1 MSRKEDCFFLVCG
14 LKRQN
19 ISHDRHR
26 MDVKGDSMFGNFEEE
41 TRKVLIHAKEE
52 MKALKHPYVGSEH
65 LLLAILKDEND
76 ISDKLKSYHI
86 TYEAVREEIIKMIGI
101 GSKDSEW
108 FLYTPLLKR
117 VLEQAVVDSKEN
129 NQGVVTIEHLFSSL
143 LEEGEGVALRI
154 LVGMDVDIDDLYQEF
169 SYKLTQ
175 THKKSSH
182 KHLLL
187 EELGVDLNKKAEN
200 HVLDP
205 VIGREQEI
213 HRVMEILTRKK
224 KNNPILVGLAGVG
237 KTAIVEELSS
247 RIVRGE
253 VPLSLKNKRIISL
266 DMATLVAGTK
276 YRGEF
281 EERMR
286 KILKEIEENDDIIL
300 FIDEIH
306 TLVGAGGAEGAI
318 DASNILKPALARGT
332 LHLIGSTTMDEYKK
346 FIESDSALERRFQK
360 VYVEEPNMEETIHIL
375 MNIKSI
381 YEKYHCVTIP
391 DTCIRE
397 IVKLSREYIYD
408 RYEPD
413 KSIDVLDEVCAR
425 VRLKESKELKKY
437 RKMQESLHQI
447 IDEKKEAIVSQ
458 DFKKASKL
466 KSKENQLMDELNTLE
481 LTLYKKEKKTVT
493 KEDLADVIHHK
504 TKIPVYE
511 ILKENKKMV
520 EQIERTLSDRIL
532 GEEEAIQSLIHIAK
546 KLKLGFARS
555 QKSYSILFCG
565 STGVGKTCLART
577 FGELLVG
584 KENVIKLDM
593 SEYSESHSVSK
604 LVGAPPGYV
613 GYQDQKHVF
622 EEIRNHPHSVLILD
636 EIEKAHPD
644 VLNLFLQILEDH
656 QIKDSH
662 GRVIRFDHTMILM
675 TSNVGF
681 HETHV
686 GFHGETKQTIQTR
699 LKEYF
704 RMPFLNRI
712 DDIVLFQPLSE
723 EVMRTLIRKQL
734 QSLKEKYQK
743 QNIQIAFTEELE
755 DQILKKS
762 EYEQYGARRLGKV
775 VNDLCENQ
783 IIDEILNEKTEITLK
798 I

>member
-1 MSRKEDCFFLVCG
+1 
-14 LKRQN
+14 
-19 ISHDRHR
+19 
-26 MDVKGDSMFGNFEEE
+26 MDVKGDSMFGNFEED
-41 TRKVLIHAKEE
+41 TRKILVQAKAE
-52 MKALKHPYVGSEH
+52 MKNLRHPYVGSEH
-65 LLLAILKDEND
+65 LLLAILHDKNV
-76 ISDKLKSYHI
+76 ISDKLKSYQV
-86 TYEAVREEIIKMIGI
+86 TYETVKEEIIKVVGV
-101 GSKDSEW
+101 GSKESEW

-129 NQGVVTIEHLFSSL
+129 NQGIVTVEHLFSSL
-143 LEEGEGVALRI
+143 LEEGEGVAIRI
-154 LVGMDVDIDDLYQEF
+154 LIGMDVDIDDLYQEF
-169 SYKLTQ
+169 SYKLNQ
-175 THKKSSH
+175 THKKSNH
-182 KHLLL
+182 KKLLL
-187 EELGVDLNKKAEN
+187 EEFGMDLNKKAEN
-200 HVLDP
+200 KQLDP

-213 HRVMEILTRKK
+213 RRVMEILTRKK

-253 VPLSLKNKRIISL
+253 VPISLKNKRIISV

-332 LHLIGSTTMDEYKK
+332 LHLIGATTMEEYKK

-360 VYVEEPNMEETIHIL
+360 VYVEEPSVEETIHIL
-375 MNIKSI
+375 TKIKPI
-381 YEKYHCVTIP
+381 YEKYHCVTLP
-391 DTCIRE
+391 DTCIRD

-413 KSIDVLDEVCAR
+413 KSIDILDEVCAR
-425 VRLKESKELKKY
+425 VKLKESKELKKY
-437 RKMQESLHQI
+437 NEMHKKLQKI
-447 IDEKKEAIVSQ
+447 IEDKKEAIVSQ
-458 DFKKASKL
+458 DFKRASKL
-466 KSKENQLMDELNTLE
+466 KSKENEIMNDLNTLE
-481 LTLYKKEKKTVT
+481 LSLYKKEKKTVT
-493 KEDLADVIHHK
+493 KEDLAEVIHHK

-511 ILKENKKMV
+511 ILKENKKM
-520 EQIERTLSDRIL
+520 IEHIESTLSNRIL

-546 KLKLGFARS
+546 KIKLGFAENK
-555 QKSYSILFCG
+555 KSYSILFCG

-613 GYQDQKHVF
+613 GYQDQKNVF

-656 QIKDSH
+656 QIKDSR

-675 TSNVGF
+675 TSNIGF

-704 RMPFLNRI
+704 QMPFLNRI
-712 DDIVLFQPLSE
+712 DDVVLFRPLSE
-723 EVMRTLIRKQL
+723 EVMRTLIKKQL
-734 QSLKEKYQK
+734 QNLKEKYQK
-743 QNIQIAFTEELE
+743 QNIQIEFTDDLE
-755 DQILKKS
+755 DHILKKS
-762 EYEQYGARRLGKV
+762 EYEEYGARRLEKI

>member
-101 GSKDSEW
+101 GSKESEW

-175 THKKSSH
+175 THKKSNH

-565 STGVGKTCLART
+565 STGVGKTCLARS

-762 EYEQYGARRLGKV
+762 EYEQYGARRLEKV

>member
-1 MSRKEDCFFLVCG
+1 
-14 LKRQN
+14 
-19 ISHDRHR
+19 
-26 MDVKGDSMFGNFEEE
+26 MDVKGDSMFGNFEED
-41 TRKVLIHAKEE
+41 TRKILVQAKAE
-52 MKALKHPYVGSEH
+52 MKNLRHPYVGSEH
-65 LLLAILKDEND
+65 LLLAILHDKNV
-76 ISDKLKSYHI
+76 ISDKLKSYQV
-86 TYEAVREEIIKMIGI
+86 TYEIVKEEIIKVVGV
-101 GSKDSEW
+101 GSKESEW

-129 NQGVVTIEHLFSSL
+129 NQGIVTVEHLFSSL
-143 LEEGEGVALRI
+143 LEEGEGVAIRI
-154 LVGMDVDIDDLYQEF
+154 LIGMDVDIDDLYQEF
-169 SYKLTQ
+169 SYKLNQ
-175 THKKSSH
+175 THKKSNH
-182 KHLLL
+182 KKLLL
-187 EELGVDLNKKAEN
+187 EEFGMDLNKKAEN
-200 HVLDP
+200 KQLDP

-213 HRVMEILTRKK
+213 RRVMEILTRKK

-253 VPLSLKNKRIISL
+253 VPISLKNKRIISV

-332 LHLIGSTTMDEYKK
+332 LHLIGATTMEEYKK

-360 VYVEEPNMEETIHIL
+360 VYVEEPSVEETIHIL
-375 MNIKSI
+375 TKIKPI
-381 YEKYHCVTIP
+381 YEKYHCVTLP
-391 DTCIRE
+391 DTCIRD

-413 KSIDVLDEVCAR
+413 KSIDILDEVCAR
-425 VRLKESKELKKY
+425 VKLKESKELKKY
-437 RKMQESLHQI
+437 NEMHKKLQKI
-447 IDEKKEAIVSQ
+447 IEDKKEAIVSQ
-458 DFKKASKL
+458 DFKRASKL
-466 KSKENQLMDELNTLE
+466 KSKENEIMNDLNTLE
-481 LTLYKKEKKTVT
+481 LSLYKKEKKTVT
-493 KEDLADVIHHK
+493 KEDLAEVIHHK

-511 ILKENKKMV
+511 ILKENKKM
-520 EQIERTLSDRIL
+520 IEHIESTLSNRIL

-546 KLKLGFARS
+546 KIKLGFAENK
-555 QKSYSILFCG
+555 KSYSILFCG

-613 GYQDQKHVF
+613 GYQDQKNVF

-656 QIKDSH
+656 QIKDSR

-675 TSNVGF
+675 TSNIGF

-704 RMPFLNRI
+704 QMPFLNRI

-723 EVMRTLIRKQL
+723 EVMRTLIKKQL
-734 QSLKEKYQK
+734 QNLKEKYQK
-743 QNIQIAFTEELE
+743 QNIQIEFTDDLE

-762 EYEQYGARRLGKV
+762 EYEEYGARRLEKI

>member
-41 TRKVLIHAKEE
+41 TRKVLIHAKKE

-101 GSKDSEW
+101 GSKESEW

-253 VPLSLKNKRIISL
+253 VPLFLKNKRIISL

-743 QNIQIAFTEELE
+743 QNIRIAFTEELE

-762 EYEQYGARRLGKV
+762 EYEQYGARRLEKV

>member
-1 MSRKEDCFFLVCG
+1 
-14 LKRQN
+14 
-19 ISHDRHR
+19 
-26 MDVKGDSMFGNFEEE
+26 MDVKGDSMFGNFEED
-41 TRKVLIHAKEE
+41 TRKILVQAKAE
-52 MKALKHPYVGSEH
+52 MKNLRHPYVGSEH
-65 LLLAILKDEND
+65 LLLAILHDKNV
-76 ISDKLKSYHI
+76 ISDKLKSYQV
-86 TYEAVREEIIKMIGI
+86 TYETVKEEIIKVVGV
-101 GSKDSEW
+101 GSKESEW

-129 NQGVVTIEHLFSSL
+129 NQGIVTVEHLFSSL
-143 LEEGEGVALRI
+143 LEEGEGVAIRI
-154 LVGMDVDIDDLYQEF
+154 LIGMDVDIDDLYQEF
-169 SYKLTQ
+169 SYKLNQ
-175 THKKSSH
+175 THKKSNH
-182 KHLLL
+182 KKLLL
-187 EELGVDLNKKAEN
+187 EEFGMDLNKKAEN
-200 HVLDP
+200 KQLDP

-213 HRVMEILTRKK
+213 RRVMEILTRKK

-253 VPLSLKNKRIISL
+253 VPISLKNKRIISV

-332 LHLIGSTTMDEYKK
+332 LHLIGATTMEEYKK

-360 VYVEEPNMEETIHIL
+360 VYVEEPSVEETIHIL
-375 MNIKSI
+375 TKIKPI
-381 YEKYHCVTIP
+381 YEKYHCVTLP
-391 DTCIRE
+391 DTCIRD

-413 KSIDVLDEVCAR
+413 KSIDILDEVCAR
-425 VRLKESKELKKY
+425 VKLKESKELKKY
-437 RKMQESLHQI
+437 NEMHKKLQKI
-447 IDEKKEAIVSQ
+447 IEDKKEAIVSQ
-458 DFKKASKL
+458 DFKRASKL
-466 KSKENQLMDELNTLE
+466 KSKENEIMNDLNTLE
-481 LTLYKKEKKTVT
+481 LSLYKKEKKTVT
-493 KEDLADVIHHK
+493 KEDLAEVIHHK

-511 ILKENKKMV
+511 ILKENKKM
-520 EQIERTLSDRIL
+520 IEHIESTLSNRIL

-546 KLKLGFARS
+546 KIKLGFAENK
-555 QKSYSILFCG
+555 KSYSILFCG

-613 GYQDQKHVF
+613 GYQDQKNVF

-656 QIKDSH
+656 QIKDSR

-675 TSNVGF
+675 TSNIGF

-704 RMPFLNRI
+704 QMPFLNRI
-712 DDIVLFQPLSE
+712 DDVVLFQPLSE
-723 EVMRTLIRKQL
+723 EVMRTLIKKQL
-734 QSLKEKYQK
+734 QNLKEKYQK
-743 QNIQIAFTEELE
+743 QNIQIEFTDDLE

-762 EYEQYGARRLGKV
+762 EYEEYGARRLEKI

>member
-1 MSRKEDCFFLVCG
+1 
-14 LKRQN
+14 
-19 ISHDRHR
+19 
-26 MDVKGDSMFGNFEEE
+26 MDVKGDSMFGNFEED
-41 TRKVLIHAKEE
+41 TRKILVQAKAE
-52 MKALKHPYVGSEH
+52 MKNLRQPYVGSEH
-65 LLLAILKDEND
+65 RLLAILND
-76 ISDKLKSYHI
+76 KNVISDKLKSYQV
-86 TYEAVREEIIKMIGI
+86 TYETVKEEIIKVVGV
-101 GSKDSEW
+101 GSKESEW

-129 NQGVVTIEHLFSSL
+129 NQGIVTVEHLFSSL
-143 LEEGEGVALRI
+143 LEEGEGVAIRI
-154 LVGMDVDIDDLYQEF
+154 LIGMDVDIDDLYQEF
-169 SYKLTQ
+169 SYKLNQ
-175 THKKSSH
+175 THKKSNH
-182 KHLLL
+182 KKLLL
-187 EELGVDLNKKAEN
+187 EEFGMDLNKKAEN
-200 HVLDP
+200 KQLDP

-213 HRVMEILTRKK
+213 RRVMEILTRKK

-253 VPLSLKNKRIISL
+253 VPISLKNKRIISV

-332 LHLIGSTTMDEYKK
+332 LHLIGATTMEEYKK

-360 VYVEEPNMEETIHIL
+360 VYVEEPSVEETIHIL
-375 MNIKSI
+375 TKIKPI
-381 YEKYHCVTIP
+381 YEKYHCVTLP
-391 DTCIRE
+391 DTCIRD

-413 KSIDVLDEVCAR
+413 KSIDILDEVCAR
-425 VRLKESKELKKY
+425 VKLKESKELKKY
-437 RKMQESLHQI
+437 NEMHKKLQKI
-447 IDEKKEAIVSQ
+447 IEDKKEAIVSQ
-458 DFKKASKL
+458 DFKRASKL
-466 KSKENQLMDELNTLE
+466 KSKENEIMNDLNTLE
-481 LTLYKKEKKTVT
+481 LSLYKKEKKTVT
-493 KEDLADVIHHK
+493 KEDLAEVIHHK

-511 ILKENKKMV
+511 ILKENKKM
-520 EQIERTLSDRIL
+520 IEHIESTLSNRIL

-546 KLKLGFARS
+546 KIKLGFAENK
-555 QKSYSILFCG
+555 KSYSILFCG

-613 GYQDQKHVF
+613 GYQDQKNVF

-656 QIKDSH
+656 QIKDSR

-675 TSNVGF
+675 TSNIGF

-704 RMPFLNRI
+704 QMPFLNRI
-712 DDIVLFQPLSE
+712 DDVVLFKPLSE
-723 EVMRTLIRKQL
+723 EVMRTLIKKQL
-734 QSLKEKYQK
+734 QNLKEKYQK
-743 QNIQIAFTEELE
+743 QNIQIEFTDDLE
-755 DQILKKS
+755 DNILKKS
-762 EYEQYGARRLGKV
+762 EYEEYGARRLEKI

>member
-1 MSRKEDCFFLVCG
+1 
-14 LKRQN
+14 
-19 ISHDRHR
+19 
-26 MDVKGDSMFGNFEEE
+26 MDVKGDSMFGNFEED
-41 TRKVLIHAKEE
+41 TRKILVQAKAE
-52 MKALKHPYVGSEH
+52 MKNLRHPYVGSEH
-65 LLLAILKDEND
+65 LLLAILHDKNV
-76 ISDKLKSYHI
+76 ISDKLKSYQV
-86 TYEAVREEIIKMIGI
+86 TYETVKEEIIKVVGV
-101 GSKDSEW
+101 GSKESEW

-129 NQGVVTIEHLFSSL
+129 NQGIVTVEHLFSSL
-143 LEEGEGVALRI
+143 LEEGEGVAIRI
-154 LVGMDVDIDDLYQEF
+154 LIGMDVDIDDLYQEF
-169 SYKLTQ
+169 SYKLNQ
-175 THKKSSH
+175 THKKSNH
-182 KHLLL
+182 KKLLL
-187 EELGVDLNKKAEN
+187 EEFGMDLNKKAEN
-200 HVLDP
+200 KQLDP

-213 HRVMEILTRKK
+213 RRVMEILTRKK

-253 VPLSLKNKRIISL
+253 VPISLKNKRIISV

-332 LHLIGSTTMDEYKK
+332 LHLIGATTMEEYKK

-360 VYVEEPNMEETIHIL
+360 VYVEEPSVEETIHIL
-375 MNIKSI
+375 TKIKPI
-381 YEKYHCVTIP
+381 YEKYHCVTLP
-391 DTCIRE
+391 DTCIRD

-413 KSIDVLDEVCAR
+413 KSIDILDEVCAR
-425 VRLKESKELKKY
+425 VKLKESKELKKY
-437 RKMQESLHQI
+437 NEMHKKLQKI
-447 IDEKKEAIVSQ
+447 IEDKKEAIVSQ
-458 DFKKASKL
+458 DFKRASKL
-466 KSKENQLMDELNTLE
+466 KSKENEIMNDLNTLE
-481 LTLYKKEKKTVT
+481 LSLYKKEKKTVT
-493 KEDLADVIHHK
+493 KEDLAEVIHHK

-511 ILKENKKMV
+511 ILKENKKM
-520 EQIERTLSDRIL
+520 IEHIESTLSNRIL

-546 KLKLGFARS
+546 KIKLGFAENK
-555 QKSYSILFCG
+555 KSYSILFCG

-613 GYQDQKHVF
+613 GYQDQKNVF

-656 QIKDSH
+656 QIKDSR

-675 TSNVGF
+675 TSNIGF

-704 RMPFLNRI
+704 QMPFLNRI
-712 DDIVLFQPLSE
+712 DDVVLFKPLSE
-723 EVMRTLIRKQL
+723 EVMRTLIKKQL
-734 QSLKEKYQK
+734 QNLKEKYQK
-743 QNIQIAFTEELE
+743 QNIQIEFTDDLE
-755 DQILKKS
+755 DNILKKS
-762 EYEQYGARRLGKV
+762 EYEEYGARRLEKI

>member
-52 MKALKHPYVGSEH
+52 MKALRHPYVGSEH

-200 HVLDP
+200 HGLDP

-253 VPLSLKNKRIISL
+253 VPLSLKNKRII
-266 DMATLVAGTK
+266 MATLVAGTK

-762 EYEQYGARRLGKV
+762 EYEQYGARRLEKV

>member
-1 MSRKEDCFFLVCG
+1 VSRKEDCFFLVCG

>member
-1 MSRKEDCFFLVCG
+1 
-14 LKRQN
+14 
-19 ISHDRHR
+19 
-26 MDVKGDSMFGNFEEE
+26 MDVKGDSMFGNFEED
-41 TRKVLIHAKEE
+41 TRKILVQAKAE
-52 MKALKHPYVGSEH
+52 MKNLRHPYVGSEH
-65 LLLAILKDEND
+65 LLLAILHDKNV
-76 ISDKLKSYHI
+76 ISDKLKSYQV
-86 TYEAVREEIIKMIGI
+86 TYETVKEEIIKVVGV
-101 GSKDSEW
+101 GSKESEW

-129 NQGVVTIEHLFSSL
+129 NQGIVTVEHLFSSL
-143 LEEGEGVALRI
+143 LEEGEGVAIRI
-154 LVGMDVDIDDLYQEF
+154 LIGMDVDIDDLYQEF
-169 SYKLTQ
+169 SYKLNQ
-175 THKKSSH
+175 THKKSNH
-182 KHLLL
+182 KKLLL
-187 EELGVDLNKKAEN
+187 EEFGMDLNKKAEN
-200 HVLDP
+200 KQLDP

-213 HRVMEILTRKK
+213 RRVMEILTRKK

-253 VPLSLKNKRIISL
+253 VPISLKNKRIISV

-332 LHLIGSTTMDEYKK
+332 LHLIGATTMEEYKK

-360 VYVEEPNMEETIHIL
+360 VYVEEPSVEETIHIL
-375 MNIKSI
+375 TKIKPI
-381 YEKYHCVTIP
+381 YEKYHCVTLP
-391 DTCIRE
+391 DTCIRD

-413 KSIDVLDEVCAR
+413 KSIDILDEVCAR
-425 VRLKESKELKKY
+425 VKLKESKELKKY
-437 RKMQESLHQI
+437 NEMHKKLQKI
-447 IDEKKEAIVSQ
+447 IEDKKEAIVSQ
-458 DFKKASKL
+458 DFKRASKL
-466 KSKENQLMDELNTLE
+466 KSKENEIMNDLNTLE
-481 LTLYKKEKKTVT
+481 LSLYKKEKKTVT
-493 KEDLADVIHHK
+493 KEDLAEVIHHK

-511 ILKENKKMV
+511 ILKENKKM
-520 EQIERTLSDRIL
+520 IEHIESTLSNRIL

-546 KLKLGFARS
+546 KIKLGFAENK
-555 QKSYSILFCG
+555 KSYSILFCG

-613 GYQDQKHVF
+613 GYQDQKNVF

-656 QIKDSH
+656 QIKDSR

-675 TSNVGF
+675 TSNIGF

-704 RMPFLNRI
+704 QMPFLNRI
-712 DDIVLFQPLSE
+712 DDVVLFQPLSE
-723 EVMRTLIRKQL
+723 EVMRTLIKKQL
-734 QSLKEKYQK
+734 QNLKEKYQK
-743 QNIQIAFTEELE
+743 QNIQIEFTDDLE
-755 DQILKKS
+755 DNILKKS
-762 EYEQYGARRLGKV
+762 EYEEYGARRLEKI

>member
-1 MSRKEDCFFLVCG
+1 
-14 LKRQN
+14 
-19 ISHDRHR
+19 
-26 MDVKGDSMFGNFEEE
+26 MDVKGDSMFGNFEED
-41 TRKVLIHAKEE
+41 TRKILVQAKAE
-52 MKALKHPYVGSEH
+52 MKNLRHPYVGSEH
-65 LLLAILKDEND
+65 LLLAILHDKNV
-76 ISDKLKSYHI
+76 ISDKLKSYQV
-86 TYEAVREEIIKMIGI
+86 TYETVKEEIIKVVGV
-101 GSKDSEW
+101 GSKESEW

-129 NQGVVTIEHLFSSL
+129 NQGIVTVEHLFSSL
-143 LEEGEGVALRI
+143 LEEGEGVAIRI
-154 LVGMDVDIDDLYQEF
+154 LIGMDVDIDDLYQEF
-169 SYKLTQ
+169 SYKLNQ
-175 THKKSSH
+175 THKKSNH
-182 KHLLL
+182 KKLLL
-187 EELGVDLNKKAEN
+187 EEFGMDLNKKAEN
-200 HVLDP
+200 KQLDP

-213 HRVMEILTRKK
+213 RRVMEILTRKK

-253 VPLSLKNKRIISL
+253 VPISLKNKRIISV

-332 LHLIGSTTMDEYKK
+332 LHLIGATTMEEYKK

-360 VYVEEPNMEETIHIL
+360 VYVEEPSVEETIHIL
-375 MNIKSI
+375 TKIKPI
-381 YEKYHCVTIP
+381 YEKYHCVTLP
-391 DTCIRE
+391 DTCIRD

-413 KSIDVLDEVCAR
+413 KSIDILDEVCAR
-425 VRLKESKELKKY
+425 VKLKESKELKKY
-437 RKMQESLHQI
+437 NEMHKKLQKI
-447 IDEKKEAIVSQ
+447 IEDKKEAIVSQ
-458 DFKKASKL
+458 DFKRASKL
-466 KSKENQLMDELNTLE
+466 KSKENEIMNDLNTLE
-481 LTLYKKEKKTVT
+481 LSLYKKEKKTVT
-493 KEDLADVIHHK
+493 KEDLAEVIHHK

-511 ILKENKKMV
+511 ILKENKKM
-520 EQIERTLSDRIL
+520 IEHIESTLSNRIL
-532 GEEEAIQSLIHIAK
+532 GEEEAIRSLIHIAK
-546 KLKLGFARS
+546 KIKLGFAENK
-555 QKSYSILFCG
+555 KSYSILFCG

-613 GYQDQKHVF
+613 GYQDQKNVF

-656 QIKDSH
+656 QIKDSR

-675 TSNVGF
+675 TSNIGF

-704 RMPFLNRI
+704 QMPFLNRI
-712 DDIVLFQPLSE
+712 DDVVLFQPLSE
-723 EVMRTLIRKQL
+723 EVMRTLIKKQL
-734 QSLKEKYQK
+734 QNLKEKYQK
-743 QNIQIAFTEELE
+743 QNIQIEFTDDLE
-755 DQILKKS
+755 DNILKKS
-762 EYEQYGARRLGKV
+762 EYEEYGARRLEKI

>member
-1 MSRKEDCFFLVCG
+1 
-14 LKRQN
+14 
-19 ISHDRHR
+19 
-26 MDVKGDSMFGNFEEE
+26 MFGNFEED
-41 TRKVLIHAKEE
+41 TRKILVQAKAE
-52 MKALKHPYVGSEH
+52 MKNLRHPYVGSEH
-65 LLLAILKDEND
+65 LLLAILHDKNV
-76 ISDKLKSYHI
+76 ISDKLKSYQV
-86 TYEAVREEIIKMIGI
+86 TYETVKEEIIKVVGV
-101 GSKDSEW
+101 GSKESEW

-129 NQGVVTIEHLFSSL
+129 NQGIVTVEHLFSSL
-143 LEEGEGVALRI
+143 LEEGEGVAIRI
-154 LVGMDVDIDDLYQEF
+154 LIGMDVDIDDLYQEF
-169 SYKLTQ
+169 SYKLNQ
-175 THKKSSH
+175 THKKSNH
-182 KHLLL
+182 KKLLL
-187 EELGVDLNKKAEN
+187 EEFGMDLNKKAEN
-200 HVLDP
+200 KQLDP

-213 HRVMEILTRKK
+213 RRVMEILTRKK

-253 VPLSLKNKRIISL
+253 VPISLKNKRIISV

-332 LHLIGSTTMDEYKK
+332 LHLIGATTMEEYKK

-360 VYVEEPNMEETIHIL
+360 VYVEEPSVEETIHIL
-375 MNIKSI
+375 TKIKPI
-381 YEKYHCVTIP
+381 YEKYHCVTLP
-391 DTCIRE
+391 DTCIRD

-413 KSIDVLDEVCAR
+413 KSIDILDEVCAR
-425 VRLKESKELKKY
+425 VKLKESKELKKY
-437 RKMQESLHQI
+437 NEMHKKLQKI
-447 IDEKKEAIVSQ
+447 IEDKKEAIVSQ
-458 DFKKASKL
+458 DFKRASKL
-466 KSKENQLMDELNTLE
+466 KSKENEIMNDLNTLE
-481 LTLYKKEKKTVT
+481 LSLYKKEKKTVT
-493 KEDLADVIHHK
+493 KEDLAEVIHHK

-511 ILKENKKMV
+511 ILKENKKM
-520 EQIERTLSDRIL
+520 IEHIESTLSNRIL

-546 KLKLGFARS
+546 KIKLGFAENK
-555 QKSYSILFCG
+555 KSYSILFCG

-613 GYQDQKHVF
+613 GYQDQKNVF

-656 QIKDSH
+656 QIKDSR

-675 TSNVGF
+675 TSNIGF

-686 GFHGETKQTIQTR
+686 GFHGGTKQTIQTR

-704 RMPFLNRI
+704 QMPFLNRI
-712 DDIVLFQPLSE
+712 DDVVLFKPLSE
-723 EVMRTLIRKQL
+723 EVMRTLIKKQL
-734 QSLKEKYQK
+734 QNLKEKYQK
-743 QNIQIAFTEELE
+743 QNIQIEFTDDLE
-755 DQILKKS
+755 DHILKKS
-762 EYEQYGARRLGKV
+762 EYEEYGARRLEKI

>member
-1 MSRKEDCFFLVCG
+1 
-14 LKRQN
+14 
-19 ISHDRHR
+19 
-26 MDVKGDSMFGNFEEE
+26 MDVKGDSMFGNFEED
-41 TRKVLIHAKEE
+41 TRKILVQAKAE
-52 MKALKHPYVGSEH
+52 MKNLRHPYVGSEH
-65 LLLAILKDEND
+65 LLLAILHDKNV
-76 ISDKLKSYHI
+76 ISDKLKSYQV
-86 TYEAVREEIIKMIGI
+86 TYETVKEEIIKVVGV
-101 GSKDSEW
+101 GSKESEW

-129 NQGVVTIEHLFSSL
+129 NQGIVTVEHLFSSL
-143 LEEGEGVALRI
+143 LEEGEGVAIRI
-154 LVGMDVDIDDLYQEF
+154 LIGMDVDIDDLYQEF
-169 SYKLTQ
+169 SYKLNQ
-175 THKKSSH
+175 MHKKSNH
-182 KHLLL
+182 KKLLL
-187 EELGVDLNKKAEN
+187 EEFGMDLNKKAEN
-200 HVLDP
+200 KQLDP

-213 HRVMEILTRKK
+213 RRVMEILTRKK

-253 VPLSLKNKRIISL
+253 VPISLKNKRIISV

-332 LHLIGSTTMDEYKK
+332 LHLIGATTMEEYKK

-360 VYVEEPNMEETIHIL
+360 VYVEEPSVEETIHIL
-375 MNIKSI
+375 TKIKPI
-381 YEKYHCVTIP
+381 YEKYHCVTLP
-391 DTCIRE
+391 DTCIRD

-413 KSIDVLDEVCAR
+413 KSIDILDEVCAR
-425 VRLKESKELKKY
+425 VKLKESKELKKY
-437 RKMQESLHQI
+437 NEMHKKLQKI
-447 IDEKKEAIVSQ
+447 IEDKKEAIVSQ
-458 DFKKASKL
+458 DFKRASKL
-466 KSKENQLMDELNTLE
+466 KSKENEIMNDLNTLE
-481 LTLYKKEKKTVT
+481 LSLYKKEKKTVT
-493 KEDLADVIHHK
+493 KEDLAEVIHHK

-511 ILKENKKMV
+511 ILKENKKM
-520 EQIERTLSDRIL
+520 IEHIESTLSNRIL
-532 GEEEAIQSLIHIAK
+532 GEEEAIRSLIHIAK
-546 KLKLGFARS
+546 KIKLGFAENK
-555 QKSYSILFCG
+555 KSYSILFCG

-613 GYQDQKHVF
+613 GYQDQKNVF

-656 QIKDSH
+656 QIKDSR
-662 GRVIRFDHTMILM
+662 GRVIRFDHMMILM
-675 TSNVGF
+675 TSNIGF

-704 RMPFLNRI
+704 QMPFLNRI

-723 EVMRTLIRKQL
+723 EVMRTLIKKQL
-734 QSLKEKYQK
+734 QNLKEKYQK
-743 QNIQIAFTEELE
+743 QNIQIEFTDDLE

-762 EYEQYGARRLGKV
+762 EYEEYGARRLEKI

>member
-1 MSRKEDCFFLVCG
+1 MSRKEDCFLLVCG

-101 GSKDSEW
+101 GSKESEW

-175 THKKSSH
+175 THKKSNH

-224 KNNPILVGLAGVG
+224 KNNPILVGFAGVG

-493 KEDLADVIHHK
+493 KEDLANVIHHK

-762 EYEQYGARRLGKV
+762 EYEQYGARRLEKV

>member
-1 MSRKEDCFFLVCG
+1 
-14 LKRQN
+14 
-19 ISHDRHR
+19 
-26 MDVKGDSMFGNFEEE
+26 MDVKGDSMFGNFEED
-41 TRKVLIHAKEE
+41 TRKILVQAKAE
-52 MKALKHPYVGSEH
+52 MKNLRHPYVGSEH
-65 LLLAILKDEND
+65 LLLAILHDKNIIRE
-76 ISDKLKSYHI
+76 KLKSYQV
-86 TYEAVREEIIKMIGI
+86 TYENVKEEIIKVVGV
-101 GSKDSEW
+101 GSKESAW

-117 VLEQAVVDSKEN
+117 VLEQAIVDSKEN
-129 NQGVVTIEHLFSSL
+129 NQGIVTVEHLFSSL
-143 LEEGEGVALRI
+143 LEEGEGVAIRI
-154 LVGMDVDIDDLYQEF
+154 LIGMDVDIDELYQEF
-169 SYKLTQ
+169 SYKLNQ
-175 THKKSSH
+175 THKKSNH
-182 KHLLL
+182 KKLLI
-187 EELGVDLNKKAEN
+187 EEFGIDLNKKAEN
-200 HVLDP
+200 KKLDP

-213 HRVMEILTRKK
+213 RRVMEILTRKK

-247 RIVRGE
+247 RIKKGE
-253 VPLSLKNKRIISL
+253 VPISLKNKRIISV

-332 LHLIGSTTMDEYKK
+332 LHLIGATTIDEYKK

-360 VYVEEPNMEETIHIL
+360 VFVEEPSVEETIHIL
-375 MNIKSI
+375 TKIKPI
-381 YEKYHCVTIP
+381 YEKYHCVTLS
-391 DTCIRE
+391 DTCIRD
-397 IVKLSREYIYD
+397 IVNLSREYIYD

-413 KSIDVLDEVCAR
+413 KSIDILDEVCAR
-425 VRLKESKELKKY
+425 VRLKESKELKRYNEMHK
-437 RKMQESLHQI
+437 KLQKV

-458 DFKKASKL
+458 DFKKASQL
-466 KSKENQLMDELNTLE
+466 KAKENEIMNELNTLE
-481 LTLYKKEKKTVT
+481 LSLYKKEKKTVT
-493 KEDLADVIHHK
+493 KEDLAEVIHHK

-511 ILKENKKMV
+511 ILKENKKM
-520 EQIERTLSDRIL
+520 IEHIESTLSNRIL
-532 GEEEAIQSLIHIAK
+532 GEEEAIHSLIHIAK
-546 KLKLGFARS
+546 KIKLGFAENK
-555 QKSYSILFCG
+555 KSYSILFCG

-593 SEYSESHSVSK
+593 SEYSEAHSVSK

-613 GYQDQKHVF
+613 GYQDQKNVF

-644 VLNLFLQILEDH
+644 VLNLFLQVLEDH
-656 QIKDSH
+656 QVKDSR
-662 GRVIRFDHTMILM
+662 GRVIHFDHTMILM
-675 TSNVGF
+675 TSNIGF

-686 GFHGETKQTIQTR
+686 GFHGETKQTIQSR

-704 RMPFLNRI
+704 QMPFLNRI
-712 DDIVLFQPLSE
+712 DEIILFQPLSE
-723 EVMRTLIRKQL
+723 EVMRTLIKKQL
-734 QSLKEKYQK
+734 QNLKEKYQK
-743 QNIQIAFTEELE
+743 QNIQIEFTDDLE

-762 EYEQYGARRLGKV
+762 EYEEYGARRLEKI

-783 IIDEILNEKTEITLK
+783 IIDEILNDKKEIILK

>member
-101 GSKDSEW
+101 GSKESEW

>member
-1 MSRKEDCFFLVCG
+1 
-14 LKRQN
+14 
-19 ISHDRHR
+19 
-26 MDVKGDSMFGNFEEE
+26 MFGNFEED
-41 TRKVLIHAKEE
+41 TRKILVQAKAE
-52 MKALKHPYVGSEH
+52 MKNLRHPYVGSEH
-65 LLLAILKDEND
+65 LLLAILHDKNV
-76 ISDKLKSYHI
+76 ISDKLKSYQV
-86 TYEAVREEIIKMIGI
+86 TYETVKEEIIKVVGV
-101 GSKDSEW
+101 GSKESEW

-129 NQGVVTIEHLFSSL
+129 NQGIVTVEHLFSSL
-143 LEEGEGVALRI
+143 LEEGEGVAIRI
-154 LVGMDVDIDDLYQEF
+154 LIGMDVDIDDLYQEF
-169 SYKLTQ
+169 SYKLNQ
-175 THKKSSH
+175 THKKSNH
-182 KHLLL
+182 KKLLL
-187 EELGVDLNKKAEN
+187 EEFGMDLNKKAEN
-200 HVLDP
+200 KQLDP

-213 HRVMEILTRKK
+213 RRVMEILTRKK

-253 VPLSLKNKRIISL
+253 VPISLKNKRIISV

-332 LHLIGSTTMDEYKK
+332 LHLIGATTMEEYKK

-360 VYVEEPNMEETIHIL
+360 VYVEEPSVEETIHIL
-375 MNIKSI
+375 TKIKPI
-381 YEKYHCVTIP
+381 YEKYHCVTLP
-391 DTCIRE
+391 DTCIRD

-413 KSIDVLDEVCAR
+413 KSIDILDEVCAR
-425 VRLKESKELKKY
+425 VKLKESKELKKY
-437 RKMQESLHQI
+437 NEMHKKLQKI
-447 IDEKKEAIVSQ
+447 IEDKKEAIVSQ
-458 DFKKASKL
+458 DFKRASKL
-466 KSKENQLMDELNTLE
+466 KSKENEIMNDLNTLE
-481 LTLYKKEKKTVT
+481 LSLYKKEKKTVT
-493 KEDLADVIHHK
+493 KEDLAEVIHHK

-511 ILKENKKMV
+511 ILKENKKM
-520 EQIERTLSDRIL
+520 IEHIESTLSNRIL
-532 GEEEAIQSLIHIAK
+532 GEEEAIRSLIHIAK
-546 KLKLGFARS
+546 KIKLGFAENK
-555 QKSYSILFCG
+555 KSYSILFCG

-613 GYQDQKHVF
+613 GYQDQKNVF

-656 QIKDSH
+656 QIKDSR

-675 TSNVGF
+675 TSNIGF

-704 RMPFLNRI
+704 QMPFLNRI
-712 DDIVLFQPLSE
+712 DDVVLFRPLSE
-723 EVMRTLIRKQL
+723 EVMRTLIKKQL
-734 QSLKEKYQK
+734 QNLKEKYQK
-743 QNIQIAFTEELE
+743 QNIQIEFTDDLE
-755 DQILKKS
+755 DHILKKS
-762 EYEQYGARRLGKV
+762 EYEEYGARRLEKI

>member
-101 GSKDSEW
+101 GSKESEW

-447 IDEKKEAIVSQ
+447 IDEKKEAIVNQ

-565 STGVGKTCLART
+565 STGVGKTCLARS

-762 EYEQYGARRLGKV
+762 EYEQYGARRLEKV

>member
-1 MSRKEDCFFLVCG
+1 
-14 LKRQN
+14 
-19 ISHDRHR
+19 
-26 MDVKGDSMFGNFEEE
+26 MDVKGDSMFGNFEED
-41 TRKVLIHAKEE
+41 TRKILVQAKAE
-52 MKALKHPYVGSEH
+52 MKNLRHPYVGSEH
-65 LLLAILKDEND
+65 LLLAILHDKNV
-76 ISDKLKSYHI
+76 ISDKLKSYQV
-86 TYEAVREEIIKMIGI
+86 TYETVKEEIIKVVGV
-101 GSKDSEW
+101 GSKESEW

-129 NQGVVTIEHLFSSL
+129 NQGIVTVEHLFSSL
-143 LEEGEGVALRI
+143 LEEGEGVAIRI
-154 LVGMDVDIDDLYQEF
+154 LIGMDVDIDDLYQEF
-169 SYKLTQ
+169 SYKLNQ
-175 THKKSSH
+175 THKKSNH
-182 KHLLL
+182 KKLLL
-187 EELGVDLNKKAEN
+187 EEFGMDLNKKAEN
-200 HVLDP
+200 KQLDP

-213 HRVMEILTRKK
+213 RRVMEILTRKK

-253 VPLSLKNKRIISL
+253 VPISLKNKRIISV

-332 LHLIGSTTMDEYKK
+332 LHLIGATTMEEYKK

-360 VYVEEPNMEETIHIL
+360 VYVEEPSVEETIHIL
-375 MNIKSI
+375 TKIKPI
-381 YEKYHCVTIP
+381 YEKYHCVTLP
-391 DTCIRE
+391 DTCIRD

-413 KSIDVLDEVCAR
+413 KSIDILDEVCAR
-425 VRLKESKELKKY
+425 VKLKESKELKKY
-437 RKMQESLHQI
+437 NEMHKKLQKI
-447 IDEKKEAIVSQ
+447 IEDKKEAIVSQ
-458 DFKKASKL
+458 DFKRASKL
-466 KSKENQLMDELNTLE
+466 KSKENEIMNDLNTLE
-481 LTLYKKEKKTVT
+481 LSLYKKEKKTVT
-493 KEDLADVIHHK
+493 KEDLAEVIHHK

-511 ILKENKKMV
+511 ILKENKKM
-520 EQIERTLSDRIL
+520 IEHIESTLSNRIL

-546 KLKLGFARS
+546 KIKLGFAENK
-555 QKSYSILFCG
+555 KSYSILFCG

-613 GYQDQKHVF
+613 GYQDQKNVF

-656 QIKDSH
+656 QIKDSR

-675 TSNVGF
+675 TSNIGF

-686 GFHGETKQTIQTR
+686 GFHGGTKQTIQTR

-704 RMPFLNRI
+704 QMPFLNRI
-712 DDIVLFQPLSE
+712 DDVVLFKPLSE
-723 EVMRTLIRKQL
+723 EVMRTLIKKQL
-734 QSLKEKYQK
+734 QNLKEKYQK
-743 QNIQIAFTEELE
+743 QNIQIEFTDDLE
-755 DQILKKS
+755 DHILKKS
-762 EYEQYGARRLGKV
+762 EYEEYGARRLEKI

>member
-1 MSRKEDCFFLVCG
+1 
-14 LKRQN
+14 
-19 ISHDRHR
+19 
-26 MDVKGDSMFGNFEEE
+26 MDVKGDSMFGNFEED
-41 TRKVLIHAKEE
+41 TRKILVQAKAE
-52 MKALKHPYVGSEH
+52 MKNLRHPYVGSEH
-65 LLLAILKDEND
+65 LLLAILHDKNV
-76 ISDKLKSYHI
+76 ISDKLKSYQV
-86 TYEAVREEIIKMIGI
+86 TYETVKEEIIKVVGV
-101 GSKDSEW
+101 GSKESEW

-129 NQGVVTIEHLFSSL
+129 NQGIVTVEHLFSSL
-143 LEEGEGVALRI
+143 LEEGEGVAIRI
-154 LVGMDVDIDDLYQEF
+154 LIGMDVDIDDLYQEF
-169 SYKLTQ
+169 SYKLNQ
-175 THKKSSH
+175 THKKSNH
-182 KHLLL
+182 KKLLL
-187 EELGVDLNKKAEN
+187 EEFGMDLNKKAEN
-200 HVLDP
+200 KQLDP

-213 HRVMEILTRKK
+213 RRVMEILTRKK

-253 VPLSLKNKRIISL
+253 VPISLKNKRIISV

-332 LHLIGSTTMDEYKK
+332 LHLIGATTMEEYKK

-360 VYVEEPNMEETIHIL
+360 VYVEEPSVEETIHIL
-375 MNIKSI
+375 TKIKPI
-381 YEKYHCVTIP
+381 YEKYHCATLP
-391 DTCIRE
+391 DTCIRD

-413 KSIDVLDEVCAR
+413 KSIDILDEVCAR
-425 VRLKESKELKKY
+425 VKLKESKELKKY
-437 RKMQESLHQI
+437 NEMHKKLQKI
-447 IDEKKEAIVSQ
+447 IEDKKEAIVSQ
-458 DFKKASKL
+458 DFKRASKL
-466 KSKENQLMDELNTLE
+466 KSKENEIMNDLNTLE
-481 LTLYKKEKKTVT
+481 LSLYKKEKKTVT
-493 KEDLADVIHHK
+493 KEDLAEVIHHK

-511 ILKENKKMV
+511 ILKENKKM
-520 EQIERTLSDRIL
+520 IEHIESTLSNRIL

-546 KLKLGFARS
+546 KIKLGFAENK
-555 QKSYSILFCG
+555 KSYSILFCG

-613 GYQDQKHVF
+613 GYQDQKNVF

-656 QIKDSH
+656 QIKDSR

-675 TSNVGF
+675 TSNIGF

-704 RMPFLNRI
+704 QMPFLNRI
-712 DDIVLFQPLSE
+712 DDVVLFQPLSE
-723 EVMRTLIRKQL
+723 EVMRTLIKKQL
-734 QSLKEKYQK
+734 QNLKEKYQK
-743 QNIQIAFTEELE
+743 QNIQIEFTDDLE
-755 DQILKKS
+755 DHILKKS
-762 EYEQYGARRLGKV
+762 EYEEYGARRLEKI

>member
-101 GSKDSEW
+101 GSKESEW

-175 THKKSSH
+175 THKKSNH

-224 KNNPILVGLAGVG
+224 KNNPILVGFAGVG

-253 VPLSLKNKRIISL
+253 VPLFLKNKRIISL

-381 YEKYHCVTIP
+381 YEKYHCVTIS

-762 EYEQYGARRLGKV
+762 EYEQYGARRLEKV

>member
-1 MSRKEDCFFLVCG
+1 
-14 LKRQN
+14 
-19 ISHDRHR
+19 
-26 MDVKGDSMFGNFEEE
+26 MDVKGDSMFGNFEED
-41 TRKVLIHAKEE
+41 TRKILVQAKAE
-52 MKALKHPYVGSEH
+52 MKNLRHPYVGSEH
-65 LLLAILKDEND
+65 LLLAILHDKNV
-76 ISDKLKSYHI
+76 ISDKLKSYQV
-86 TYEAVREEIIKMIGI
+86 TYETVKEEIIKVVGV
-101 GSKDSEW
+101 GSKESEW

-129 NQGVVTIEHLFSSL
+129 NQGIVTVEHLFSSL
-143 LEEGEGVALRI
+143 LEEGEGVAIRI
-154 LVGMDVDIDDLYQEF
+154 LIGMDVDIDDLYQEF
-169 SYKLTQ
+169 SYKLNQ
-175 THKKSSH
+175 THKKSNH
-182 KHLLL
+182 KKLLL
-187 EELGVDLNKKAEN
+187 EEFGMDLNKKAEN
-200 HVLDP
+200 KQLDP

-213 HRVMEILTRKK
+213 RRVMEILTRKK

-253 VPLSLKNKRIISL
+253 VPISLKNKRIISV

-332 LHLIGSTTMDEYKK
+332 LHLIGATTMEEYKK

-360 VYVEEPNMEETIHIL
+360 VYVEEPSVEETIHIL
-375 MNIKSI
+375 TKIKPI
-381 YEKYHCVTIP
+381 YEKYHCVTLP
-391 DTCIRE
+391 DTCIRD

-413 KSIDVLDEVCAR
+413 KSIDILDEVCAR
-425 VRLKESKELKKY
+425 VKLKESKELKKY
-437 RKMQESLHQI
+437 NEMHKKLQKI
-447 IDEKKEAIVSQ
+447 IEDKKEAIVSQ
-458 DFKKASKL
+458 DFKRASKL
-466 KSKENQLMDELNTLE
+466 KSKENEIMNDLNTLE
-481 LTLYKKEKKTVT
+481 LSLYKKEKKTVT
-493 KEDLADVIHHK
+493 KEDLAEVIHHK

-511 ILKENKKMV
+511 ILKENKKM
-520 EQIERTLSDRIL
+520 IEHIESSLSNRIL

-546 KLKLGFARS
+546 KIKLGFAENK
-555 QKSYSILFCG
+555 KSYSILFCG

-613 GYQDQKHVF
+613 GYQDQKNVF

-656 QIKDSH
+656 QIKDSR

-675 TSNVGF
+675 TSNIGF

-704 RMPFLNRI
+704 QMPFLNRI
-712 DDIVLFQPLSE
+712 DDVVLFKPLSE
-723 EVMRTLIRKQL
+723 EVMRTLIKKQL
-734 QSLKEKYQK
+734 QNLKEKYQK
-743 QNIQIAFTEELE
+743 QNIQIEFTDDLE
-755 DQILKKS
+755 DHILKKS
-762 EYEQYGARRLGKV
+762 EYEEYGARRLEKI

>member
-65 LLLAILKDEND
+65 LLLAILKDDND

-101 GSKDSEW
+101 GSKESEW

-175 THKKSSH
+175 THKKSNH

-187 EELGVDLNKKAEN
+187 EELGVDLNKKAET

-224 KNNPILVGLAGVG
+224 KNNPILVGFAGVG

-281 EERMR
+281 EERMK

-565 STGVGKTCLART
+565 STGVGKTCLARS

-699 LKEYF
+699 VKEYF

-762 EYEQYGARRLGKV
+762 EYEQYGARRLEKV

>member
-1 MSRKEDCFFLVCG
+1 
-14 LKRQN
+14 
-19 ISHDRHR
+19 
-26 MDVKGDSMFGNFEEE
+26 MDVKGDSMFGNFEED
-41 TRKVLIHAKEE
+41 TRKILVQAKAE
-52 MKALKHPYVGSEH
+52 MKNLRHPYVGSEH
-65 LLLAILKDEND
+65 LLLAILHDKNV
-76 ISDKLKSYHI
+76 ISDKLKSYQA
-86 TYEAVREEIIKMIGI
+86 TYETVKEEIIKVVGV
-101 GSKDSEW
+101 GSKESEW

-129 NQGVVTIEHLFSSL
+129 NQGIVTVEHLFSSL
-143 LEEGEGVALRI
+143 LEEGEGVAIRI
-154 LVGMDVDIDDLYQEF
+154 LIGMDVDIDDLYQEF
-169 SYKLTQ
+169 SYKLNQ
-175 THKKSSH
+175 THKKSNH
-182 KHLLL
+182 KKLLL
-187 EELGVDLNKKAEN
+187 EEFGMDLNKKAEN
-200 HVLDP
+200 KQLDP

-213 HRVMEILTRKK
+213 RRVMEILTRKK

-253 VPLSLKNKRIISL
+253 VPISLKNKRIISV

-332 LHLIGSTTMDEYKK
+332 LHLIGATTMEEYKK

-360 VYVEEPNMEETIHIL
+360 VYVEEPSVEETIHIL
-375 MNIKSI
+375 TKIKPI
-381 YEKYHCVTIP
+381 YEKYHCVTLP
-391 DTCIRE
+391 DTCIRD

-413 KSIDVLDEVCAR
+413 KSIDILDEVCAR
-425 VRLKESKELKKY
+425 VKLKESKELKKY
-437 RKMQESLHQI
+437 NEMHKKLQKI
-447 IDEKKEAIVSQ
+447 IEDKKEAIVSQ
-458 DFKKASKL
+458 DFKRASKL
-466 KSKENQLMDELNTLE
+466 KSKENEIMNDLNTLE
-481 LTLYKKEKKTVT
+481 LSLYKKEKKTVT
-493 KEDLADVIHHK
+493 KEDLAEVIHHK

-511 ILKENKKMV
+511 ILKENKKM
-520 EQIERTLSDRIL
+520 IEHIESTLSNRIL

-546 KLKLGFARS
+546 KIKLGFAENK
-555 QKSYSILFCG
+555 KSYSILFCG

-613 GYQDQKHVF
+613 GYQDQKNVF

-656 QIKDSH
+656 QIKDSR

-675 TSNVGF
+675 TSNIGF

-704 RMPFLNRI
+704 QMPFLNRI
-712 DDIVLFQPLSE
+712 DDVVLFRPLSE
-723 EVMRTLIRKQL
+723 EVMRTLIKKQL
-734 QSLKEKYQK
+734 QNLKEKYQK
-743 QNIQIAFTEELE
+743 QNIQIEFTDDLE
-755 DQILKKS
+755 DHILKKS
-762 EYEQYGARRLGKV
+762 EYEEYGARRLEKI

>member
-52 MKALKHPYVGSEH
+52 MKALRHPYVGSEH

-762 EYEQYGARRLGKV
+762 EYEQYGARRLEKV

>member
-1 MSRKEDCFFLVCG
+1 
-14 LKRQN
+14 
-19 ISHDRHR
+19 
-26 MDVKGDSMFGNFEEE
+26 MDVKGDSMFGNFEED
-41 TRKVLIHAKEE
+41 TRKILVAAKAE
-52 MKALKHPYVGSEH
+52 MKNLRHPYVGSEH
-65 LLLAILKDEND
+65 LLLAILHDKNV
-76 ISDKLKSYHI
+76 ISEKLKSYQV
-86 TYEAVREEIIKMIGI
+86 TYEAVKEEIIKVVGV
-101 GSKDSEW
+101 GSKESEW

-129 NQGVVTIEHLFSSL
+129 NQGVVTVEHLFSSL
-143 LEEGEGVALRI
+143 LEEGEGVAIRI
-154 LVGMDVDIDDLYQEF
+154 LIGMDVDIDDLYQDF
-169 SYKLTQ
+169 SYKLNQ
-175 THKKSSH
+175 AHKKSNH
-182 KHLLL
+182 KKLLL
-187 EELGVDLNKKAEN
+187 EEFGIDLNKKAEN
-200 HVLDP
+200 KQLDP

-213 HRVMEILTRKK
+213 RRVMEILTRKK

-253 VPLSLKNKRIISL
+253 VPISLKNKRIISV

-332 LHLIGSTTMDEYKK
+332 LHLIGATTMEEYKK

-360 VYVEEPNMEETIHIL
+360 VYVEEPSVEETIHIL
-375 MNIKSI
+375 TKIKPI
-381 YEKYHCVTIP
+381 YEKYHCVTLP
-391 DTCIRE
+391 DTCIRD

-413 KSIDVLDEVCAR
+413 KSIDILDEVCAR
-425 VRLKESKELKKY
+425 VKLKESKELKKY
-437 RKMQESLHQI
+437 NEMHKKLQKI
-447 IDEKKEAIVSQ
+447 IEEKKEAIVSQ

-466 KSKENQLMDELNTLE
+466 KSKENEIMNDLNVLE
-481 LTLYKKEKKTVT
+481 LSLYHKEKKTVT
-493 KEDLADVIHHK
+493 KEDLAEVIHHK

-511 ILKENKKMV
+511 ILKENKKM
-520 EQIERTLSDRIL
+520 IEHIESTLSNRIL

-546 KLKLGFARS
+546 KIKLGFAENK
-555 QKSYSILFCG
+555 KSYSILFCG

-613 GYQDQKHVF
+613 GYQDQKNVF

-656 QIKDSH
+656 QIKDSR

-675 TSNVGF
+675 TSNIGF

-704 RMPFLNRI
+704 QMPFLNRI

-723 EVMRTLIRKQL
+723 EVMRTLIKKQL
-734 QSLKEKYQK
+734 QNLKEKYQK
-743 QNIQIAFTEELE
+743 QNIQIEFTDDLE

-762 EYEQYGARRLGKV
+762 EYEEYGARRLEKI

-783 IIDEILNEKTEITLK
+783 IIDEILNEKTEIILK